1 MHEPHPVKNLWP
13 LEIMNTMWGSSE
25 VCSWTLGRCLSVKF
39 RGITMLTNVAM
50 QIVSLFRTNVNGL
63 GLLLE
68 RRTHSVLQPRGSLPG
83 PFEVIRHILSVAL
96 LRYVHT
102 RRYEEPHAPP
112 KPLSVELQTEATKE
126 TVNSRKG
133 TKPTAKGVRK
143 KKKQR

>member
-1 MHEPHPVKNLWP
+1 
-13 LEIMNTMWGSSE
+13 MNPNARATSCQKFVTIGNYE
-25 VCSWTLGRCLSVKF
+25 HHVGFLRGLFLDPFSVKF
-39 RGITMLTNVAM
+39 CGITTLTNVAM
-50 QIVSLFRTNVNGL
+50 QIVSLFRTNVNGW

-68 RRTHSVLQPRGSLPG
+68 RRTHSVLRHRGSLPG

-102 RRYEEPHAPP
+102 QRYEEPHAPP
-112 KPLSVELQTEATKE
+112 KPLSVELQTVATKE
-126 TVNSRKG
+126 TVNSREG